1 MTSNRNLAETD
12 VVSNINNKL
21 VFNKVVVVVGYKLDS
36 IGYEQR
42 SEALKTACVP
52 IIKNGQVL

>member
-21 VFNKVVVVVGYKLDS
+21 VFNKVVVVVSHKLDS
-36 IGYEQR
+36 IENT
-42 SEALKTACVP
+42 E
-52 IIKNGQVL
+52 